1 MWGWRGDD
9 EGGGVGRGVAAR
21 VTVVRVVLMAA
32 VGGRGDD
39 GLVAAEVRTRSISS
53 SPALTDTKTIP
64 FASRARGS
72 PIPTSFPDDPY
83 MLVRQAYLPTAVDT
97 ESEPFEDLSKVTEVG
112 ELSPSSFRKRYKS
125 SYETPSSSSSLA
137 SSPTLPSQTRYLGT
151 SKLIAETETECDE
164 SEAKGTNS
172 ESEEAALEDQQQQ
185 AVSAEGTA
193 KDESLGLG
201 YKAARCCALERAGDT
216 VPSTYEVGYSSRST
230 PDQQLKIAGETP
242 TQTHARLLVRT
253 TWEDPEDST
262 VYMDIEC
269 DIPLVHSPVQT
280 PPSPVGTP
288 ASPEWS
294 PELKSGAQL
303 EFHESIIHTHTKRLD
318 ALPPSLLE
326 GQDQDTTELFSRS
339 EAVCEEIHSHRFR
352 LRSLERVQDES
363 KITMGTLW
371 RPILTL
377 EA

>member
-1 MWGWRGDD
+1 
-9 EGGGVGRGVAAR
+9 
-21 VTVVRVVLMAA
+21 
-32 VGGRGDD
+32 
-39 GLVAAEVRTRSISS
+39 
-53 SPALTDTKTIP
+53 
-64 FASRARGS
+64 
-72 PIPTSFPDDPY
+72 
-83 MLVRQAYLPTAVDT
+83 AYLPTAADT
-97 ESEPFEDLSKVTEVG
+97 ESEPFEDPSESEEPQSLSLTPAPPLPDYTPATPHIDDES
-112 ELSPSSFRKRYKS
+112 EPIDTSETREPSTAILLHGYSYKS
-125 SYETPSSSSSLA
+125 SYETLSSSSSLA

-242 TQTHARLLVRT
+242 TQTHARLPVRT

-303 EFHESIIHTHTKRLD
+303 EFYESIIHTHTKRLD